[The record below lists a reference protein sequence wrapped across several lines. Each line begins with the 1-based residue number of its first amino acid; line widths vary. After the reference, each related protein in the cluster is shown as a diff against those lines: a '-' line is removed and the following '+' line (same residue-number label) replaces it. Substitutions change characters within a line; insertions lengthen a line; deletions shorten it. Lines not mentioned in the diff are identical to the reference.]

1 MELTLQM
8 VMIAFGGVFLASFLD
23 AIAGGGGIISVPAY
37 LLAGL
42 PMHMALATNKISS
55 SLGLLA
61 SCGRYIKSGYVRWRL
76 ALPSV
81 VLALVGSYLGTRLQL
96 MLPER
101 YLQYLLLLIL
111 PVVAVVVLHKRSFPE
126 VQVPMD
132 ERRRAAVVFTA
143 SLAVGAYDG
152 FYGPGTGTFLL
163 LLYTGLAGLDVRT
176 ATGNVKLVN
185 LASGTASMLT
195 AAFYGEIFW
204 LLGLICAVAAFAGQ
218 FLGAGLTI
226 KNGSKVVRPVVIVAL
241 ALLAVKIVAELF

>member
-8 VMIAFGGVFLASFLD
+8 VLIAFGGVFLASFLD

-61 SCGRYIKSGYVRWRL
+61 SCGRYIKNGYVHWRL

-81 VLALVGSYLGTRLQL
+81 ALALAGSYLGTRLQL

-101 YLQYLLLLIL
+101 YLQYLLLLVL
-111 PVVAVVVLHKRSFPE
+111 PLVAVVVLRKRSFPE

-132 ERRRAAVVFTA
+132 ERRRAAIVFTA

-163 LLYTGLAGLDVRT
+163 LLYTGLAGLGVRT

-195 AAFYGEIFW
+195 AACYGEIFW
-204 LLGLICAVAAFAGQ
+204 LLGLICAAAAFAGQ